1 MAEEDAQL
9 HATFSPK
16 FSSFPRSH
24 NATVFFSRRNINS
37 LSFSSSVLIAFL
49 PFLRGK
55 VARTLPMGRFLHPF
69 TNFTRSERSAEK
81 SPSFK
86 RKEKRVVKKKKKKRK
101 GDPPNRGILDQRLAP
116 EGNHIFRTETTVS
129 PFFFSAVFL
138 VPPSPPPPSL
148 PISRYFP
155 VSQFER
161 EISSN
166 VQTCFSGGFLAAHSR
181 DGGSDCRRDP
191 TRGLIMHKMLPVS
204 ARRLLSRTNPYG
216 GGFRYSGVSGWR
228 G

>member
-1 MAEEDAQL
+1 
-9 HATFSPK
+9 
-16 FSSFPRSH
+16 
-24 NATVFFSRRNINS
+24 
-37 LSFSSSVLIAFL
+37 
-49 PFLRGK
+49 
-55 VARTLPMGRFLHPF
+55 MGRFLHPF

-86 RKEKRVVKKKKKKRK
+86 RKEKRVVKKKREKEILLIEGFSINVSRRK
-101 GDPPNRGILDQRLAP
+101 GI
-116 EGNHIFRTETTVS
+116 IFSARKR
-129 PFFFSAVFL
+129 PFHLFFSAIFL
-138 VPPSPPPPSL
+138 VPPPPSL

-216 GGFRYSGVSGWR
+216 GGFRYSGVSGWKR
-228 G
+228 ARPFATEKNACGGSGRTETIIYTVWRTIGSSEGRAKNGIKWILAKDNR